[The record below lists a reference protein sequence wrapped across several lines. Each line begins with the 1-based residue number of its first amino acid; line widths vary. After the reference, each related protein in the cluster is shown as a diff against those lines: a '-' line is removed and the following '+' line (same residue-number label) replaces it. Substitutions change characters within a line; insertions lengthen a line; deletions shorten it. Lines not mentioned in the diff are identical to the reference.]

1 MFQAKGK
8 SSRLAKEEPQRDTS
22 AAHER
27 WWEDHRSSPGS
38 PEEEHDA
45 EHDRYEPYFEVEE
58 EVMEEAVA
66 VWEGEIAGEDEMIDR
81 VTSLLPT
88 PGFYTRLVLFA
99 QGKLMEALNST
110 HGAQDSR
117 RGSWYFG
124 DRCAKV

>member
-38 PEEEHDA
+38 PEEEHGA
-45 EHDRYEPYFEVEE
+45 EHDRYEPYFEAED

-66 VWEGEIAGEDEMIDR
+66 VWEGEIVGEDEMIDR
-81 VTSLLPT
+81 FTSSASATNPWFLYEA
-88 PGFYTRLVLFA
+88 GIICSRQVL
-99 QGKLMEALNST
+99 NPT

-117 RGSWYFG
+117 RGAWYFG